1 MPARLRPAP
10 PRLDIDRVLE
20 LLRLTAGELGV
31 EAYLV
36 GGFVRDRLLGREGKD
51 IDIVVVGAG
60 GLRLLEEF
68 AAKLGW
74 ARPAV
79 FERFGTAQVRGG
91 DIVVEVV
98 QARAERYD
106 PESRKPDVR
115 PGSLDDDIRRRDFTV
130 NALAESLDGRVL
142 DLTGRGLDDLR
153 SGVLRTPLD
162 PADTFSEDPLR
173 MFRAARFVAQLGF
186 HLAEGLSEAMR
197 AMAHR
202 AAILSAER
210 VRDEVCSLLV
220 SPHPREGMETL
231 RDTGLLAVAIPELIP
246 MVGVEQGGWHLD
258 DVWDHTMRAV
268 ELAPPDLVTR
278 LGCLF
283 HDAGKPTT
291 HALAVDGRHTFYDHP
306 RTGAEMARAVMTRL
320 RCSTEQIDQVS
331 SLVLHHMWPIQYRS
345 DTVGDGAVRRFIRT
359 IGPLRPQLLEVARA
373 DTRASAFPGVEAT
386 DELEERM
393 GRLDAGNQVSRLK
406 PPLTGHELMKVAGRG
421 AGPWVGSAQ
430 RALLEAVLDGEI
442 PGDDPQAARLWL
454 DAHPELLRA
463 D

>member
-1 MPARLRPAP
+1 MP

-20 LLRLTAGELGV
+20 LLRLTAGELGI

-51 IDIVVVGAG
+51 IDLVVVGG
-60 GLRLLEEF
+60 SGLRLLEEV

-74 ARPAV
+74 PRPAV

-115 PGSLDDDIRRRDFTV
+115 PGSLEDDIRRRDFTV
-130 NALAESLDGRVL
+130 NALAQSLDGRVL
-142 DLTGRGLDDLR
+142 DLTGQGLDDLR
-153 SGVLRTPLD
+153 DGVLRTPLD

-186 HLAEGLSEAMR
+186 RLAGGLPEAMR

-202 AAILSAER
+202 ATILSSER
-210 VRDEVCSLLV
+210 VRDEVCRLLV
-220 SPHPREGMETL
+220 SPHPREGMDTL
-231 RDTGLLAVAIPELIP
+231 LDTGLIGVAIPELLP
-246 MVGVEQGGWHLD
+246 MVGLEQGGWHLY
-258 DVWDHTMRAV
+258 DVWGHTVRAV

-283 HDAGKPTT
+283 HDAGKLET
-291 HALAVDGRHTFYDHP
+291 HAIAPDGRHTFYDHP
-306 RTGAEMARAVMTRL
+306 RAGAGMAQAVMTRL
-320 RCSTEQIDQVS
+320 RFSTDEISQVS
-331 SLVLHHMWPIQYRS
+331 SLVLHHMWPIQYRP
-345 DTVGDGAVRRFIRT
+345 DQVGDGAVRRFIRT
-359 IGPLRPQLLEVARA
+359 IGPLRSRLLEVARA
-373 DTRASAFPGVEAT
+373 DTRASAFEDVGAI

-393 GRLDAGNQVSRLK
+393 ARLELGQPGDPPQAAARRARADEDGGEARRSVGGQGAAGFGGGSPRWRL
-406 PPLTGHELMKVAGRG
+406 
-421 AGPWVGSAQ
+421 
-430 RALLEAVLDGEI
+430 
-442 PGDDPQAARLWL
+442 PGDDPEAARAWL
-454 DAHPELLRA
+454 TAHPDLLA
-463 D
+463 GV